1 MNYFQMIM
9 ALIGVLALV
18 FVIFW
23 VMKKF
28 NARVTLTDSR
38 HLKVLERVNLG
49 PDKMLLIVSV
59 CGKCMLLGVTS
70 QSTEKIC
77 DLDETEEQLVAKQA
91 DRQTFPTFTE
101 SFKSILGKK
110 KAEKANLDNG
120 ENNLKVTFDTVK
132 ADENKNSQDN
142 QENVGDIVKNDEKS
156 NQNDSENYENQE

>member
-28 NARVTLTDSR
+28 NARVSLTDSR

-59 CGKCMLLGVTS
+59 CGKCMLLGVTA
-70 QSTEKIC
+70 QSTVKIC
-77 DLDETEEQLVAKQA
+77 DLDETEEELVAKQS
-91 DRQTFPTFTE
+91 DKQFPTFSE
-101 SFKSILGKK
+101 SFRSILGKK
-110 KAEKANLDNG
+110 KAENSDNG
-120 ENNLKVTFDTVK
+120 ENNLKVTLDDVK
-132 ADENKNSQDN
+132 VDENKNRQNN
-142 QENVGDIVKNDEKS
+142 QENVGDTVKIDEKS
-156 NQNDSENYENQE
+156 NQNDSENNEKQE

>member
-23 VMKKF
+23 VMKKL
-28 NARVTLTDSR
+28 NARVTLTDTR

-59 CGKCMLLGVTS
+59 CGRCMLLGVTS

-77 DLDETEEQLVAKQA
+77 DLDETEEELCAKQS
-91 DRQTFPTFTE
+91 DKTFPTFTE

-120 ENNLKVTFDTVK
+120 ENNLKVTLDNVK
-132 ADENKNSQDN
+132 AGENENRQNQQKDVHDN
-142 QENVGDIVKNDEKS
+142 VNVDEKS
-156 NQNDSENYENQE
+156 GESDSENNENRE

>member
-1 MNYFQMIM
+1 MKYFQMIM

-23 VMKKF
+23 LMKKF
-28 NARVTLTDSR
+28 NARVSLTDTR

-59 CGKCMLLGVTS
+59 CGKCILLGVTT

-77 DLDETEEQLVAKQA
+77 DLDETEEELLAKQS
-91 DRQTFPTFTE
+91 QSFPTISE

-110 KAEKANLDNG
+110 KAEATNETVGGEAAQGETVSGETAPCGAKIDEKTASNETQVE
-120 ENNLKVTFDTVK
+120 ENN
-132 ADENKNSQDN
+132 DN
-142 QENVGDIVKNDEKS
+142 IIQ
-156 NQNDSENYENQE
+156 

>member
-38 HLKVLERVNLG
+38 HLKLLERINLG
-49 PDKMLLIVSV
+49 PDKLLLIVSV

-70 QSTEKIC
+70 QSTVKIC
-77 DLDETEEQLVAKQA
+77 DLDETEEELVAKQS
-91 DRQTFPTFTE
+91 DKTFPTFSE
-101 SFKSILGKK
+101 SFRSILGKK
-110 KAEKANLDNG
+110 KAENAKQDNG
-120 ENNLKVTFDTVK
+120 ENLPKVTL
-132 ADENKNSQDN
+132 
-142 QENVGDIVKNDEKS
+142 ENVKIDEKS
-156 NQNDSENYENQE
+156 SQNDSENNVNRE

>member
-9 ALIGVLALV
+9 AMIGVLALV

-70 QSTEKIC
+70 QSTVKIC
-77 DLDETEEQLVAKQA
+77 DLDETEEQLCAKAA
-91 DRQTFPTFTE
+91 DRQNFPTFTE

-110 KAEKANLDNG
+110 KAANLDNG
-120 ENNLKVTFDTVK
+120 ENNLKATLEDVQ
-132 ADENKNSQDN
+132 ADENNRQNN
-142 QENVGDIVKNDEKS
+142 QENVGDIVKNDEKT
-156 NQNDSENYENQE
+156 NQNDSEK

>member
-28 NARVTLTDSR
+28 NARVSLTDSR

-59 CGKCMLLGVTS
+59 CGKCMLLGVTA
-70 QSTEKIC
+70 QSTVKIC
-77 DLDETEEQLVAKQA
+77 DLDETEEELVAKQS
-91 DRQTFPTFTE
+91 DKQFPTFSE

-110 KAEKANLDNG
+110 KAENSDNG
-120 ENNLKVTFDTVK
+120 ENNLKVTLEDVQNG
-132 ADENKNSQDN
+132 ENKNRQSQQDLSF
-142 QENVGDIVKNDEKS
+142 DIVKNDES
-156 NQNDSENYENQE
+156 DSENNVNRE

>member
-28 NARVTLTDSR
+28 NARVSLTDSR

-59 CGKCMLLGVTS
+59 CGKCMLLGVTA
-70 QSTEKIC
+70 QSTVKIC
-77 DLDETEEQLVAKQA
+77 DLDETEEELVAKQS
-91 DRQTFPTFTE
+91 DKQFPTFSE
-101 SFKSILGKK
+101 SFRSILGKK
-110 KAEKANLDNG
+110 KAENSDNG
-120 ENNLKVTFDTVK
+120 ENNLKVTLEDVQNG
-132 ADENKNSQDN
+132 ENKNRQSQQDLSFD
-142 QENVGDIVKNDEKS
+142 VVKNDES
-156 NQNDSENYENQE
+156 DSENNVNRE

>member
-59 CGKCMLLGVTS
+59 CGKCMLLGVTA
-70 QSTEKIC
+70 QSTVKIC
-77 DLDETEEQLVAKQA
+77 DLDETEEELVAKQS
-91 DRQTFPTFTE
+91 DKQFPTFSE
-101 SFKSILGKK
+101 SFRSILGKK
-110 KAEKANLDNG
+110 KAENSDNG
-120 ENNLKVTFDTVK
+120 ENNLKVTLEDVQNG
-132 ADENKNSQDN
+132 ENKNRQSQQDLSFD
-142 QENVGDIVKNDEKS
+142 VVKNDES
-156 NQNDSENYENQE
+156 DSENNVNRE

>member
-1 MNYFQMIM
+1 MDYFQMIM

-23 VMKKF
+23 LMKRF

-77 DLDETEEQLVAKQA
+77 DLDETEEQLCAKKT
-91 DRQTFPTFTE
+91 DGGTFPTVSE
-101 SFKSILGKK
+101 SLKMVFGKK
-110 KAEKANLDNG
+110 KNEKKPSESDFSKTLSEKTKLG
-120 ENNLKVTFDTVK
+120 ENAADDD
-132 ADENKNSQDN
+132 DENKNQ
-142 QENVGDIVKNDEKS
+142 
-156 NQNDSENYENQE
+156 

>member
-38 HLKVLERVNLG
+38 HLKVLERINLG

-70 QSTEKIC
+70 QSTVKIC
-77 DLDETEEQLVAKQA
+77 DLDETEEELVAKQS
-91 DRQTFPTFTE
+91 DKTFPTFSE
-101 SFKSILGKK
+101 SFRSILGKK
-110 KAEKANLDNG
+110 KADS
-120 ENNLKVTFDTVK
+120 ENNLKVTLDDVQV
-132 ADENKNSQDN
+132 DENKVRQNA
-142 QENVGDIVKNDEKS
+142 QETACDTVKNDE
-156 NQNDSENYENQE
+156 NNENQE

>member
-1 MNYFQMIM
+1 MDYFQMIM
-9 ALIGVLALV
+9 ALVGVLALV

-23 VMKKF
+23 VMKRF

-77 DLDETEEQLVAKQA
+77 DLDETEEELCVKKA
-91 DRQTFPTFTE
+91 DGGTFPTISE
-101 SFKSILGKK
+101 SLKTVFGKK
-110 KAEKANLDNG
+110 KSEKKPTESDFSKTLSEKTNLDKN
-120 ENNLKVTFDTVK
+120 T
-132 ADENKNSQDN
+132 ADSDNENKNQ
-142 QENVGDIVKNDEKS
+142 
-156 NQNDSENYENQE
+156 

>member
-23 VMKKF
+23 LMKKF
-28 NARVTLTDSR
+28 NARVTLTDTR

-70 QSTEKIC
+70 QSTVKIC
-77 DLDETEEQLVAKQA
+77 DLDESEAELCAKSA
-91 DRQTFPTFTE
+91 DRQSFPTFTE
-101 SFKSILGKK
+101 SFKTILGKK
-110 KAEKANLDNG
+110 KS
-120 ENNLKVTFDTVK
+120 ENQQKDALDTVK
-132 ADENKNSQDN
+132 TD
-142 QENVGDIVKNDEKS
+142 DIS
-156 NQNDSENYENQE
+156 NQSDSENNENRE

>member
-1 MNYFQMIM
+1 MDYFQMIM
-9 ALIGVLALV
+9 ALVGVLALV

-23 VMKKF
+23 VMKRF

-77 DLDETEEQLVAKQA
+77 DLDETEDELCAKKA
-91 DRQTFPTFTE
+91 DGQTFPTISE
-101 SFKSILGKK
+101 SLKTVFGKK
-110 KAEKANLDNG
+110 KSEKKPSESDFSKTLSEKTNLEKNAAEGDN
-120 ENNLKVTFDTVK
+120 EN
-132 ADENKNSQDN
+132 E
-142 QENVGDIVKNDEKS
+142 QE
-156 NQNDSENYENQE
+156 

>member
-70 QSTEKIC
+70 QSAEKIC

-91 DRQTFPTFTE
+91 DRQNFPTFTE
-101 SFKSILGKK
+101 SFKAILGKK
-110 KAEKANLDNG
+110 KAANLDNS
-120 ENNLKVTFDTVK
+120 ENQPKVTLDTVK
-132 ADENKNSQDN
+132 VDENKNHQGQ
-142 QENVGDIVKNDEKS
+142 QENVGDVVKNDEKT
-156 NQNDSENYENQE
+156 NQNDSENYKNQE

>member
-28 NARVTLTDSR
+28 NARVTLTDTR

-91 DRQTFPTFTE
+91 DRQNFPTFTE

-110 KAEKANLDNG
+110 KADS
-120 ENNLKVTFDTVK
+120 ENNLKVTLDDVQV
-132 ADENKNSQDN
+132 DENKVRQNA
-142 QENVGDIVKNDEKS
+142 QETACDTVKNDEKS
-156 NQNDSENYENQE
+156 N

>member
-23 VMKKF
+23 LMKKF
-28 NARVTLTDSR
+28 NARVTLTDTR

-70 QSTEKIC
+70 QSTVKIC
-77 DLDETEEQLVAKQA
+77 DLDESEAELCAKSA
-91 DRQTFPTFTE
+91 DRQSFPTFTE
-101 SFKSILGKK
+101 SFKTILGKK
-110 KAEKANLDNG
+110 KSENAENQQKDTLDA
-120 ENNLKVTFDTVK
+120 VK
-132 ADENKNSQDN
+132 TDDE
-142 QENVGDIVKNDEKS
+142 S
-156 NQNDSENYENQE
+156 NQSDSE

>member
-70 QSTEKIC
+70 QSAEKIC

-91 DRQTFPTFTE
+91 DRQNFPTFTE

-110 KAEKANLDNG
+110 KAANLDNG
-120 ENNLKVTFDTVK
+120 ENQPKVTLDTVK
-132 ADENKNSQDN
+132 VDENKNHQGQ
-142 QENVGDIVKNDEKS
+142 QENVGDVVKNDEKT
-156 NQNDSENYENQE
+156 NQNDSENYKNQE

>member
-70 QSTEKIC
+70 QSAEKIC

-91 DRQTFPTFTE
+91 DRQNFPTFTE

-110 KAEKANLDNG
+110 KAANLDNG
-120 ENNLKVTFDTVK
+120 ENNLKVTLDTVK
-132 ADENKNSQDN
+132 VDENKNRQNN
-142 QENVGDIVKNDEKS
+142 QENAGNIVKNDEKP

>member
-23 VMKKF
+23 VMRKF

-70 QSTEKIC
+70 QSAEKIC

-91 DRQTFPTFTE
+91 DRQNFPTFTE

-110 KAEKANLDNG
+110 KAASPENG
-120 ENNLKVTFDTVK
+120 QNQPKVTLDTVK
-132 ADENKNSQDN
+132 VDENKNRQNN
-142 QENVGDIVKNDEKS
+142 QENVGDTVKIDEKS
-156 NQNDSENYENQE
+156 NQNDSENNEKQE

>member
-28 NARVTLTDSR
+28 NARVSLTDSR

-59 CGKCMLLGVTS
+59 CGKCMLLGVTA
-70 QSTEKIC
+70 QSTVKIC
-77 DLDETEEQLVAKQA
+77 DLDETEEELVAKQS
-91 DRQTFPTFTE
+91 DKQFPTFSE
-101 SFKSILGKK
+101 SFRSILGKK
-110 KAEKANLDNG
+110 KAENSDNG
-120 ENNLKVTFDTVK
+120 ENNLKVTLEDVQNG
-132 ADENKNSQDN
+132 ENKNRQSQQDLSFD
-142 QENVGDIVKNDEKS
+142 VVKNDES
-156 NQNDSENYENQE
+156 GSENNVNRE

>member
-28 NARVTLTDSR
+28 NARVTLTDTR

-77 DLDETEEQLVAKQA
+77 DLDETEEQLCAKQA
-91 DRQTFPTFTE
+91 DKTFPTFTE

-110 KAEKANLDNG
+110 KAASSDNG
-120 ENNLKVTFDTVK
+120 ENNLKVTLDDVK
-132 ADENKNSQDN
+132 VDENKNRQNN
-142 QENVGDIVKNDEKS
+142 QENVGDTVKIDEKS
-156 NQNDSENYENQE
+156 NQNDSENNEKQE

>member
-70 QSTEKIC
+70 QSTVKIC
-77 DLDETEEQLVAKQA
+77 DLDETEEQLCAQAA
-91 DRQTFPTFTE
+91 DRQNFPTFTE

-110 KAEKANLDNG
+110 KAANPDNG
-120 ENNLKVTFDTVK
+120 ENQPKVTLEDVQV
-132 ADENKNSQDN
+132 DENKNRQGQ

-156 NQNDSENYENQE
+156 NQNDSEK

>member
-1 MNYFQMIM
+1 MDYFQMIM
-9 ALIGVLALV
+9 ALVGVLALV

-23 VMKKF
+23 VMKRF

-77 DLDETEEQLVAKQA
+77 DLDETEEELCAKKA
-91 DRQTFPTFTE
+91 DGGTFQTISE
-101 SFKSILGKK
+101 SLKTVFGKK
-110 KAEKANLDNG
+110 KSEKKPTESDFSKTLSEKANLEKNTADSDN
-120 ENNLKVTFDTVK
+120 
-132 ADENKNSQDN
+132 ENKNQ
-142 QENVGDIVKNDEKS
+142 
-156 NQNDSENYENQE
+156 

>member
-28 NARVTLTDSR
+28 NARVTLTDTR

-77 DLDETEEQLVAKQA
+77 DLDETEEQLCAKQA
-91 DRQTFPTFTE
+91 DKTFPTFTE

-110 KAEKANLDNG
+110 KADNPDNG
-120 ENNLKVTFDTVK
+120 ENQPKVTLEDVQV
-132 ADENKNSQDN
+132 DENKNRQGQ
-142 QENVGDIVKNDEKS
+142 QENVSDIVKNDEKS
-156 NQNDSENYENQE
+156 NQNDSENYGNQE

>member
-28 NARVTLTDSR
+28 NARVSLTDSR

-59 CGKCMLLGVTS
+59 CGKCMLLGVTA
-70 QSTEKIC
+70 QSTVKIC
-77 DLDETEEQLVAKQA
+77 DLDETEEELVAKQS
-91 DRQTFPTFTE
+91 DKQFPTFSE
-101 SFKSILGKK
+101 SFKTILGKK
-110 KAEKANLDNG
+110 KAENSDNS
-120 ENNLKVTFDTVK
+120 ENNLKVTLEDVQV
-132 ADENKNSQDN
+132 DENKNRQGQQDLS
-142 QENVGDIVKNDEKS
+142 VDVSKNDES
-156 NQNDSENYENQE
+156 DSENNENRE

>member
-28 NARVTLTDSR
+28 NARVSLTDSR

-59 CGKCMLLGVTS
+59 CGKCMLLGVTA
-70 QSTEKIC
+70 QSTVKIC
-77 DLDETEEQLVAKQA
+77 DLDETEEELVAKQS
-91 DRQTFPTFTE
+91 DKQFPTFSE
-101 SFKSILGKK
+101 SFRSILGKK
-110 KAEKANLDNG
+110 KAENSDNG
-120 ENNLKVTFDTVK
+120 ENNLKVTLEDVQNG
-132 ADENKNSQDN
+132 ENKNRQSQQDLRF
-142 QENVGDIVKNDEKS
+142 DIVKNDES
-156 NQNDSENYENQE
+156 DSENNVNRE

>member
-23 VMKKF
+23 IMKKF

-77 DLDETEEQLVAKQA
+77 DLDETEEELCAKHA
-91 DRQTFPTFTE
+91 DRQNFPTFTE

-110 KAEKANLDNG
+110 KAENAKLDNG
-120 ENNLKVTFDTVK
+120 ENQPKVTLDNVK
-132 ADENKNSQDN
+132 
-142 QENVGDIVKNDEKS
+142 IDEKS
-156 NQNDSENYENQE
+156 SQNDSENNENRE

>member
-59 CGKCMLLGVTS
+59 CGKCMLLGGTS

-91 DRQTFPTFTE
+91 DKTFPTFTE

-110 KAEKANLDNG
+110 KAANPENG
-120 ENNLKVTFDTVK
+120 ENQPKITLDVVQD
-132 ADENKNSQDN
+132 DENKNHQNN
-142 QENVGDIVKNDEKS
+142 QENARKVVNIDKKS
-156 NQNDSENYENQE
+156 TLNDSENNENQE

>member
-77 DLDETEEQLVAKQA
+77 DLDETEEQLCAKAA
-91 DRQTFPTFTE
+91 DRQNFPTFTE

-110 KAEKANLDNG
+110 KAANLDNG
-120 ENNLKVTFDTVK
+120 ENQPKVTLEDVQV
-132 ADENKNSQDN
+132 DENKNRQGQQDK
-142 QENVGDIVKNDEKS
+142 VDDIVKNDEKS
-156 NQNDSENYENQE
+156 NQNDSENYGNQE

>member
-70 QSTEKIC
+70 QSAEKIC

-91 DRQTFPTFTE
+91 DRQNFPTFTE

-110 KAEKANLDNG
+110 KAANLDNG
-120 ENNLKVTFDTVK
+120 ENQPKVTLDTVK
-132 ADENKNSQDN
+132 VDENENRQDQ
-142 QENVGDIVKNDEKS
+142 QENVGDVVKNDEKT
-156 NQNDSENYENQE
+156 NQNDSENYKNQE